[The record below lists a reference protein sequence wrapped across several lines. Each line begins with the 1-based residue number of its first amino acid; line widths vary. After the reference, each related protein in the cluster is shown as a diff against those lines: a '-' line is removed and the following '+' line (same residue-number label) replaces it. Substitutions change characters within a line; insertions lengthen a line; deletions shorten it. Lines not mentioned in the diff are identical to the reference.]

1 MPEKFPIATGHHPVT
16 AGSLPADPGAVLTK
30 INPLQQQT
38 SRPGLWAVISGIA
51 GFVANALLVLFF
63 LLRRP
68 FEPVQNSFGWLG
80 TANDWVIVVQFL
92 TLIPVAVALRR
103 WLPPTRSVR
112 VATVIAVAAMLA
124 VAMLQLALIAGLLDF
139 EVQVYAVVAAFLPVY
154 AWVIIVSS
162 VGHRSGTLPRS
173 VTRFGLLL
181 GASFPL
187 GLLITTP
194 GLLGWGSPAQ
204 LAWLA
209 ALGWLALP
217 VWPLVLA
224 RLVLNRPS
232 PYSTS

>member
-1 MPEKFPIATGHHPVT
+1 MPEKFPVATGHRPVT
-16 AGSLPADPGAVLTK
+16 LGLLPAEAGGVLTTT
-30 INPLQQQT
+30 NPPQQLT
-38 SRPGLWAVISGIA
+38 GRPVLWALISGIS
-51 GFVANALLVLFF
+51 GLLANVLLVLAF
-63 LLRRP
+63 LLTEP
-68 FEPVQNSFGWLG
+68 FSGVQNSFAWLN

-92 TLIPVAVALRR
+92 TMIPVALALRR
-103 WLPPTRSVR
+103 WLPPARSVR
-112 VATVIAVAAMLA
+112 VATVIAVGAMLA
-124 VAMLQLALIAGLLDF
+124 VAVLQLALIAGVLAF

-187 GLLITTP
+187 GLLIMTP
-194 GLLGWGSPAQ
+194 GLLGWGSSAY
-204 LAWLA
+204 LVWLA

-217 VWPLVLA
+217 VWPLILA

>member
-1 MPEKFPIATGHHPVT
+1 
-16 AGSLPADPGAVLTK
+16 VLTTVHPS
-30 INPLQQQT
+30 NQRTGAPVV
-38 SRPGLWAVISGIA
+38 WALISGIA
-51 GFVANALLVLFF
+51 GLLANVLLVLFF
-63 LLRRP
+63 LLGRP
-68 FEPVQNSFGWLG
+68 FEPVQNSFGWLAV
-80 TANDWVIVVQFL
+80 ANDCVIVLQFL
-92 TLIPVAVALRR
+92 TLIPVALALRR
-103 WLPPTRSVR
+103 WLPATRSVR
-112 VATVIAVAAMLA
+112 VATVVAVGAMLA
-124 VAMLQLALIAGLLDF
+124 VAVLQLALIAGVLDF

-187 GLLITTP
+187 GLLIMTP

-204 LAWLA
+204 LAWVA

-224 RLVLNRPS
+224 RRVLNRPS

>member
-1 MPEKFPIATGHHPVT
+1 
-16 AGSLPADPGAVLTK
+16 VLTTVHPS
-30 INPLQQQT
+30 NQRTGALVA
-38 SRPGLWAVISGIA
+38 WAWISGIA
-51 GFVANALLVLFF
+51 GLLANVLLVLFF
-63 LLRRP
+63 LLGRP
-68 FEPVQNSFGWLG
+68 FEPVQNSFGWLAV
-80 TANDWVIVVQFL
+80 ANDAVIVVQFL
-92 TLIPVAVALRR
+92 TMIPVALALRR
-103 WLPPTRSVR
+103 WLPATSSVR
-112 VATVIAVAAMLA
+112 VATVVAVGAMLA
-124 VAMLQLALIAGLLDF
+124 VALLQLALIAGVLDF

-173 VTRFGLLL
+173 VTRFGLPL

-187 GLLITTP
+187 GLLIMTP
-194 GLLGWGSPAQ
+194 GLFGWGSPAQ

-224 RLVLNRPS
+224 RRVLNRPS

>member
-1 MPEKFPIATGHHPVT
+1 MPEKFPVATGDPPVT

-30 INPLQQQT
+30 INPLQQRT
-38 SRPGLWAVISGIA
+38 SCMGDHRH
-51 GFVANALLVLFF
+51 
-63 LLRRP
+63 
-68 FEPVQNSFGWLG
+68 
-80 TANDWVIVVQFL
+80 
-92 TLIPVAVALRR
+92 
-103 WLPPTRSVR
+103 
-112 VATVIAVAAMLA
+112 
-124 VAMLQLALIAGLLDF
+124 
-139 EVQVYAVVAAFLPVY
+139 
-154 AWVIIVSS
+154 

-187 GLLITTP
+187 GLLIMTP

-204 LAWLA
+204 LAWVA

-224 RLVLNRPS
+224 RRVLNRPS